1 MENKKSPAELT
12 REKLYGLRTA
22 MLLRFGE
29 KGTKFIFCA
38 VAASLVVVILLIAAM
53 LFIRIRSIEIVGD
66 VTMFNESEIIA
77 AAEINEGDGLFWRSS
92 GRIRRNIE
100 KNMPMAQS
108 VKVKKSVL
116 GKVTIEVHL
125 TEVDYYCKYGDL
137 YYAFDE
143 SLNVLACNKS
153 ASKYSAY
160 GAVYVKLPEIRE
172 PVVGERIV
180 FYDTVEETD
189 TNGELLYEVKDIEL
203 YGYVSEF
210 LAALKSSGYHEA
222 ANGVL
227 LEQKFNITLFYADTF
242 KVSFGDARSLDV
254 KFGAFYSILAEG
266 SMQYYDK
273 VSVDLTNQ
281 SKPTARPDPALD
293 FSEYLE

>member
-1 MENKKSPAELT
+1 MENKKSPENLT
-12 REKLYGLRTA
+12 RERLYGLRTA

-29 KGTKFIFCA
+29 KGTKLIFGIFAA
-38 VAASLVVVILLIAAM
+38 VIIAVILFIAAT
-53 LFIRIRSIEIVGD
+53 LFVRIRSIEITGD

-92 GRIRRNIE
+92 GSIRRNIE
-100 KNMPMAQS
+100 KNMPIAQN
-108 VKVKKSVL
+108 VKVKKSIF

-125 TEVDYYCKYGDL
+125 IDVDYYCRYGDM

-143 SLNVLACNKS
+143 SLNVLAENKS

-160 GAVYVKLPEIRE
+160 GAVYVKLPEIRQ
-172 PVVGERIV
+172 PAVGKKIV

-189 TNGELLYEVKDIEL
+189 TNGELLYEVKDTEV
-203 YGYVSEF
+203 YAYVSEF
-210 LAALKSSGYHEA
+210 LTALKSSGYHGE

-227 LEQKFNITLFYADTF
+227 LEQKFSITLFYADTF
-242 KVSFGDARSLDV
+242 KVRFGDARSLDV

-273 VSVDLTNQ
+273 VSVDLTDP
-281 SKPTARPDPALD
+281 SKPTARPDLALD
-293 FSEYLE
+293 FSDYLE